1 MTERASKNA
10 NTNKLSGLRSPSDDT
25 TPFVATLISLAA
37 GAAVGLIVPELP
49 VAFRALVGAV
59 AVAAPVGLFAYRKSR
74 ARALHGATIARV
86 LDDLGTPKRGGTQ
99 ERTASFLPRGGEW
112 GPIERVVQELAGDL
126 AARGGAARRERH
138 LLRRMLAGMREGVL
152 LLGEDRRVDRMNA
165 AFREMFYLST
175 GDPQGKSLL
184 ELIRHSELKSLVDD
198 AFDAR
203 GGAEGEIDV
212 GGLSPRRLLVRATF
226 VEGVG
231 VLAVFFDVT
240 EIRALEALRRE
251 FVANV
256 SHELRTPVTAVL
268 SAAETA
274 RMIAARDPA
283 KAEPFLEIIE
293 RNAERLRRL
302 IEDLLDLSRIESN
315 KLKLV
320 PETVELTSFLPMT
333 TALFK
338 ERATARRITLTVTAS
353 AGVRV
358 CADRR
363 ALEQVVTNLVDN
375 AIKYVRDG
383 DEVRVLAEKVG
394 DDVRIVVADSGEGI
408 AAEHLPRLFERFYR
422 VDAGRSRDKGGTG
435 LGLAIVK
442 HLAESMGGAIAV
454 ESSRAGATVLGFPS
468 GTAFIVTLP
477 AG

>member
-1 MTERASKNA
+1 
-10 NTNKLSGLRSPSDDT
+10 
-25 TPFVATLISLAA
+25 
-37 GAAVGLIVPELP
+37 
-49 VAFRALVGAV
+49 
-59 AVAAPVGLFAYRKSR
+59 
-74 ARALHGATIARV
+74 
-86 LDDLGTPKRGGTQ
+86 
-99 ERTASFLPRGGEW
+99 
-112 GPIERVVQELAGDL
+112 
-126 AARGGAARRERH
+126 
-138 LLRRMLAGMREGVL
+138 MLAGMREGVL

-226 VEGVG
+226 IEGVG

-240 EIRALEALRRE
+240 EIRALEVLRRE

-358 CADRR
+358 RADRR